1 MVEVAKPDYL
11 SLVNKG
17 GSGFNISELV
27 TSIVAAEIEPKK
39 AIQVDKRDKSD
50 NAISGIGFL
59 KSQTSLSKTA
69 FDARKSDSYFT
80 VSSSNTSLIDFS
92 ATDEM
97 KLVAAQTEI
106 SNVTLA
112 KKMVFELPGFTD
124 LTSTINQA
132 ISVDFGSWSSTSVAG
147 SSASSTVEAGKTYKV
162 TTRSGSAG
170 TDGNA
175 FNTYT
180 RDPNDPSDADA
191 FHGLPIEVD
200 DVFRASQAFTDNNY
214 TFTEVE
220 AYAFTEKSGNTTTNL
235 TLSGT
240 VQNVVKQLNGV
251 SGISAK
257 FVQTSSSGT
266 PTYSIVLTSDDTGS
280 TNGFKISAGGNTRWE
295 TTGAPTTNTN
305 LNAFSQLSGD
315 ASLKVNNVSITRA
328 SNTVTDV
335 IDGITV
341 NLKAD
346 TSSAVQ
352 LNVVRSKTDTKT
364 SVQNV
369 INSLNEF
376 KAELDRLTFIDIDG
390 DNNGPLAMDPSVTR
404 VKSSFKRLAAE
415 PLAGYGDTNIYL
427 SNLGVK
433 TNNNGEYYL
442 DSATFDR
449 TWTSNPEYFNSLKDN
464 NVSTNSSTATATKS
478 SFTSIPAGSYTVEND
493 AGQWKFGST
502 NLNRVDYNGGSRFT
516 SSTYA
521 GLVIDTV
528 DANPSSFKVY
538 IGKNFSE
545 KLSEFMASILLSS
558 SSVNAAKTA
567 YTNTLTDISLKLKE
581 LEKREELI
589 TTRYTA
595 QFGSMEQAMSQF
607 NSTKSL
613 LENFMESWKKQK

>member
-92 ATDEM
+92 TTDEM

-162 TTRSGSAG
+162 TTRSGNAG

-175 FNTYT
+175 FNAYT

>member
-11 SLVNKG
+11 SLVNKS

-39 AIQVDKRDKSD
+39 AIQVDKKNKSD

-59 KSQTSLSKTA
+59 KSQTSLSKAT
-69 FDARKSDSYFT
+69 FDARQNDSFFS
-80 VSSSNTSLIDFS
+80 VSSSDSASVDFS
-92 ATDEM
+92 STDEM
-97 KLVAAQTEI
+97 KLVPAQTEI

-112 KKMVFELPGFTD
+112 KQMVFELPGFTD
-124 LTSTINQA
+124 LTSTISQA
-132 ISVDFGSWSSTSVAG
+132 ISIDFGTWASTSTAG

-162 TTRSGSAG
+162 TTRSGSSG
-170 TDGNA
+170 TDGNT
-175 FNTYT
+175 FNSYT
-180 RDPNDPSDADA
+180 RDPNDPTDADA
-191 FHGLPIEVD
+191 FHGLPVEVN

-214 TFTEVE
+214 TFTEVD
-220 AYAFTEKSGNTTTNL
+220 AYAFTEKTGNTTTNL

-240 VQNVVKQLNGV
+240 VQNVVAQLDGIT
-251 SGISAK
+251 GISAK

-266 PTYSIVLTSDDTGS
+266 ATYSIVLTSDDTGI
-280 TNGFKISAGGNTRWE
+280 TNGFKISASGNTRWE
-295 TTGAPTTNTN
+295 TSGAPTTNTD
-305 LNAFSQLSGD
+305 LNAFSQISAD

-328 SNTVTDV
+328 TNEITDV

-341 NLKAD
+341 NLKSD
-346 TSSAVQ
+346 TTSAVQ
-352 LNVVRSKTDTKT
+352 LNVVRSETDTKT
-364 SVQNV
+364 SIQNV

-376 KAELDRLTFIDIDG
+376 KTEIDRLTFIDIDG
-390 DNNGPLAMDPSVTR
+390 DDNGPLAMDPSVTR
-404 VKSSFKRLAAE
+404 VKSNFQRLSAE
-415 PLAGYGDTNIYL
+415 ALSGYGDTSIYL
-427 SNLGVK
+427 STLGVK
-433 TNNNGEYYL
+433 TNSNGEYYF

-449 TWTSNPEYFNSLKDN
+449 TFSTNPEYFNAIKDN
-464 NVSTNSSTATATKS
+464 NVSTNSSTATVTKS
-478 SFTSIPAGSYTVEND
+478 DFTSIPAASYTIEND
-493 AGQWKFGST
+493 GGQWKFGTT

-516 SSTYA
+516 STTYA

-528 DANPSSFKVY
+528 ETTPSSFKVY
-538 IGKNFSE
+538 IGQNFSE
-545 KLSEFMASILLSS
+545 KLSDFMATILETS

-567 YTNTLTDISLKLKE
+567 YTETVTDINVKLKE

-589 TTRYTA
+589 TTRYTV

>member
-180 RDPNDPSDADA
+180 RDPNDPSDANA